1 MDENKMTDKFK
12 RLSELEERILS
23 CIGVGDCRNALKGPY
38 SKPII
43 EISCPNREHGSGF
56 EVHFARGRFS
66 LARAL
71 LDGRIEP
78 SEGLAA
84 EVYQCTLC
92 GSCKYVCNNC
102 ANPDLLVNARE
113 NIEDHVEIW
122 EQMRADLVDA
132 GVAPLP
138 KHKDIFS
145 HQEKEHNPYFE
156 NHSDRLNW
164 LPKDSQFLE
173 AGGEFLFFVG
183 CTSAYR
189 LNDISRNFLEIA
201 KTANLNITITPEEW
215 CCGSVNFRTGVE
227 KLGKETAQHNHEV
240 FKTTGVKK
248 IIATCAGCYRTLKI
262 DYPKWIEEW
271 DFEVLHSIEVIDE
284 SIQNGTIQVKNKIPG
299 IITYHDP
306 CHLGRHSELYDAP
319 RRVIDAIKQDEF
331 IEMRRNKANA
341 YCCGAGGGV
350 KSGFPEFALEVA
362 IDRIK
367 EAEETGA
374 EWLTSTCPFCLG
386 NLKDAA
392 SESGSKIKVV
402 DLLELVK
409 KAI

>member
-1 MDENKMTDKFK
+1 MTEKLK
-12 RLSELEERILS
+12 RLSKLEERILS
-23 CIGVGDCRNALKGPY
+23 CIGVGDCRNALKGSY
-38 SKPII
+38 SKPIL
-43 EISCPNREHGSGF
+43 ELSCPNREHGSGF
-56 EVHFARGRFS
+56 EVNFARGRFS

-71 LDGRIEP
+71 LDGRIQP
-78 SEGLAA
+78 SEGLAE

-92 GSCKYVCNNC
+92 GSCRQVCNNC
-102 ANPDLLVNARE
+102 ANPDLIVNARE
-113 NIEDHVEIW
+113 NIGDHIDIW
-122 EQMRADLVDA
+122 EQFRADLVDA

-138 KHKDIFS
+138 KHKKMFS

-156 NHSDRLNW
+156 KHSERLNW
-164 LPKDSQFLE
+164 IPKDSKFLKP
-173 AGGEFLFFVG
+173 GGEYLFFVG

-189 LNDISRNFLEIA
+189 LNDISRTFLEIA
-201 KTANLNITITPEEW
+201 DRVDLKITISPDEW

-227 KLGKETAQHNHEV
+227 KLGNETAQHNFEI
-240 FKTTGVKK
+240 FKTANIKK

-262 DYPKWIEEW
+262 DYPKWLDDW

-284 SIQNGTIQVKNKIPG
+284 LIQNKKIKIKNKIPG

-306 CHLGRHSELYDAP
+306 CHLGRHVGIYNAP
-319 RRVIDAIKQDEF
+319 RNVIEAIKQDDF
-331 IEMRRNKANA
+331 VEMRRNRENA

-350 KSGFPEFALEVA
+350 KSGFPEFAIEVA
-362 IDRIK
+362 VERIK

-374 EWLTSTCPFCLG
+374 EWLTSTCPFCLI

-392 SESGSKIKVV
+392 KEANSKIKVV

-409 KAI
+409 NAI